1 MTFEEI
7 PYDINEDYGFFCNL
21 DDDNNSITSLSNK
34 KKNNVSIPEEHIPI
48 NKNEIINNYKYKLVI
63 KFRTILINSICVI
76 GTCISMII
84 MCYKFIHTEIH
95 DP

>member
-1 MTFEEI
+1 MTFDEI
-7 PYDINEDYGFFCNL
+7 PYDTNDDYGFFCNL

-34 KKNNVSIPEEHIPI
+34 KKDNVSIPEEHIPI

-63 KFRTILINSICVI
+63 KFRTILINGICVI
-76 GTCISMII
+76 GTCISSII

-95 DP
+95 HP